1 MEKKTLEQII
11 AYEKAHR
18 CAGGPFGI
26 TACKECIKSE
36 LELDK
41 KLGVKSSLF
50 TYLEKCMARANDP
63 LFNKAMILACW
74 ELINGKED

>member
-18 CAGGPFGI
+18 CVNGPFGI
-26 TACKECIKSE
+26 KACKECIKSE

-50 TYLEKCMARANDP
+50 TYLEGCMKRANDP
-63 LFNKAMILACW
+63 LYNKAMILACW
-74 ELINGKED
+74 ELINGQED